1 MIRVWEKWLCK
12 KNQHTHHEKHVC
24 ADAEQQP
31 VQLRGEHV
39 EHHLVAANVGAN
51 VDLVDGGPGAYR
63 GLSRLELYEEFE
75 WLPAARARKALT
87 S

>member
-1 MIRVWEKWLCK
+1 M
-12 KNQHTHHEKHVC
+12 
-24 ADAEQQP
+24 
-31 VQLRGEHV
+31 QLRGEHV

-51 VDLVDGGPGAYR
+51 IDLVDGGPGAYR

>member
-1 MIRVWEKWLCK
+1 M
-12 KNQHTHHEKHVC
+12 KNMC
-24 ADAEQQP
+24 ALDAVQQP
-31 VQLRGEHV
+31 VQLRGEPV

-51 VDLVDGGPGAYR
+51 IDLVDGGPGAYR
-63 GLSRLELYEEFE
+63 VFARLELYEEFE

>member
-1 MIRVWEKWLCK
+1 M
-12 KNQHTHHEKHVC
+12 KNMC
-24 ADAEQQP
+24 ALDAEQQP

-51 VDLVDGGPGAYR
+51 IDLVDGGPGAYR
-63 GLSRLELYEEFE
+63 GLPRLELCEEFE
-75 WLPAARARKALT
+75 WPPAAVPARPLT